1 MENSMTTRPSARS
14 ALRLGGLALAA
25 ALLSACVQEETLKPP
40 VAQKPEPVKLKPVL
54 IISDH
59 RAGGSRDA
67 HISFINGTDKTL
79 QYVMFKTAAYTHNGQ
94 RVYSKKSGRPDTWL
108 RVAGPFAP
116 GEHSGEK
123 VWKQVW
129 QHRDLD
135 CFRIEGAELIFAED
149 QSVEYH
155 TSDHFALV
163 NGSDLRNRTCGSNK
177 LATAEQK
184 Q

>member
-1 MENSMTTRPSARS
+1 MEIRPTTRPSVRS

-25 ALLSACVQEETLKPP
+25 ALLGACAQKEMPKPP
-40 VAQKPEPVKLKPVL
+40 VAQKPEPVKPKPVL

-59 RAGGSRDA
+59 RASGNRDA

-79 QYVMFKTAAYTHNGQ
+79 QYVMFKTQAFTRDGQ
-94 RVYSKKSGRPDTWL
+94 QVASKKSGRPDTWL

-123 VWKQVW
+123 IWKQVW
-129 QHRDLD
+129 QHRNLD

-155 TSDHFALV
+155 TSDHFALI

-177 LATAEQK
+177 LATAEQTR
-184 Q
+184 